1 MSGQLP
7 DGLPP
12 GWEALGREDAEALAP
27 PRGAKERVQQR
38 VAFTLGLGAGFVA
51 ATAVTST
58 AAAAGVA
65 SASAAGGAG
74 SGGSAATGLA
84 GALLAKKAIVLGLAA
99 AVTVGGGTA
108 AVLEVRSERARSR
121 AAAVAQPTPAPI
133 ARPPALPAPEAP
145 PAEAAPP
152 EPAPEPSAPDTLG
165 EERSLLDRAR
175 QDIASGKLGAAGSLL
190 SRHAAQFPAG
200 HLVEEREALVIRL
213 LVREGRMAEARA
225 HAARFRKAH
234 PRSIQL
240 PGIADAL
247 GEQR

>member
-1 MSGQLP
+1 VSGQLP

-12 GWEALGREDAEALAP
+12 EWEALAREDAEALAP
-27 PRGAKERVQQR
+27 PHGAKERVQRR
-38 VAFTLGLGAGFVA
+38 VAFTLGLGAGFIA

-65 SASAAGGAG
+65 SAASGAG
-74 SGGSAATGLA
+74 TGGSAATGLA

-121 AAAVAQPTPAPI
+121 AAALAPPTRAPI
-133 ARPPALPAPEAP
+133 ARPPALPSPEPSA
-145 PAEAAPP
+145 AESAPP
-152 EPAPEPSAPDTLG
+152 EPAPEQSAPDTLG
-165 EERSLLDRAR
+165 EERALLDRAR
-175 QDIASGKLGAAGSLL
+175 QDIASGKLVAARSLL
-190 SRHAAQFPAG
+190 SRHSAQFPAG
-200 HLVEEREALVIRL
+200 HLAEEREALVIRL
-213 LVREGRMAEARA
+213 LVREGRVAEARA

-247 GEQR
+247 GERR